1 MAEVVGY
8 KYKGEDV
15 LYLVDLGDGLIRPFD
30 QTGGNTTITSDDLE
44 VSTKDRT
51 GVDYGDVTEER
62 SFEGDLVHGDPVIKG
77 AKQAIRNKRFIE
89 IYEVNLI
96 TNEAEKGI
104 HKINTFELSYDH
116 GDFATYTLDAALFG
130 DVEEIELTEIPEG
143 APPLELGENNDD
155 GSGGVVG

>member
-30 QTGGNTTITSDDLE
+30 QTGGSTTITSDDLE

-62 SFEGDLVHGDPVIKG
+62 SFEGDLVHGDPFIKG

-104 HKINTFELSYDH
+104 DRKSTRLNSSH
-116 GDFATYTLDAALFG
+116 
-130 DVEEIELTEIPEG
+130 V
-143 APPLELGENNDD
+143 
-155 GSGGVVG
+155 